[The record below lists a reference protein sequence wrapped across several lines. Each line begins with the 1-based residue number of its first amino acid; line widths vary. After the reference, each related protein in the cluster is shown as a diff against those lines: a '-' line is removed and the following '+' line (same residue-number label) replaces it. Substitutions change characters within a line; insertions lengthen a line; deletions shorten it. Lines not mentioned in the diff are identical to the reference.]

1 MELIFINTGI
11 IVLFLWWGFVLI
23 CKSCGADIREE
34 DEDLAW
40 QKYQQSRLRKIKYEE
55 ELENRKNTNTRH

>member
-23 CKSCGADIREE
+23 SKSCGADIRDE

-40 QKYQQSRLRKIKYEE
+40 QKYQNSRLRKIKYEE
-55 ELENRKNTNTRH
+55 EKENRKNTNTRH

>member
-1 MELIFINTGI
+1 MGI

-23 CKSCGADIREE
+23 CKSCGADIRDE

-40 QKYQQSRLRKIKYEE
+40 QKYQQSRLRKISYDEE
-55 ELENRKNTNTRH
+55 KQNT